1 MNLLIRFVSIFF
13 FLLVLSSP
21 LFSQQHYKDSLFCNR
36 SLDSAKAF
44 YVHEAGANLS
54 LYNGS
59 EYYRSPVSTKGF
71 PFFKREDQIEGSVF
85 YDGNLYQHIN
95 LQYDI
100 AKDELVIKNLQQ
112 NATVTLVAQ
121 KVTYF
126 TLEHHNFVYVLPAN
140 KAADF
145 IAPGFYETLLHSN
158 ISVLAKRMKK
168 FSLALNAED
177 NSSKYAEVNSYFLQ
191 KQDDYY
197 SITDKNSLLVL
208 LNDKKNQLK
217 EYIRDNKINFK
228 KDPEDAIIKIVTYYN
243 QIKN

>member
-1 MNLLIRFVSIFF
+1 MNLLIRFVFIFF
-13 FLLVLSSP
+13 FLLVLSNP
-21 LFSQQHYKDSLFCNR
+21 LFSQQHNDSLFYNR
-36 SLDSAKAF
+36 SLDSAKSF
-44 YVHEAGANLS
+44 YVQEAAANLS

-71 PFFKREDQIEGSVF
+71 PFFKSENLIEGSVF
-85 YDGNLYQHIN
+85 YDGNLYQRIN

-112 NATVTLVAQ
+112 NATVTLIAQ

-145 IAPGFYETLLHSN
+145 IAPGFYEKLLHSN
-158 ISVLAKRMKK
+158 ISVLAKRIKK

-177 NSSKYAEVNSYFLQ
+177 NSSKYTEVNSYFLQ

-197 SITDKNSLLVL
+197 SITDKHSLLVL

-217 EYIRDNKINFK
+217 EYIRDNKISFK

>member
-1 MNLLIRFVSIFF
+1 L
-13 FLLVLSSP
+13 
-21 LFSQQHYKDSLFCNR
+21 
-36 SLDSAKAF
+36 
-44 YVHEAGANLS
+44 
-54 LYNGS
+54 
-59 EYYRSPVSTKGF
+59 
-71 PFFKREDQIEGSVF
+71 IEGSVF
-85 YDGNLYQHIN
+85 YDGNLYQRIN

-112 NATVTLVAQ
+112 NATVTLIAQ

-145 IAPGFYETLLHSN
+145 IAPGFYEKLLHSN

-177 NSSKYAEVNSYFLQ
+177 NSSKYTEVNSYFLQ

-197 SITDKNSLLVL
+197 SITDKHSLLVL